1 MFKNNLNTRLIEMV
15 LTISIF
21 FSAGVNAEVLIDYE
35 WKDNVFSNEAIP
47 SNASPENFETCEAA
61 WARATEM
68 INNGAASVD
77 TSCVFKLRMVSSNN
91 TPPPGNEEPTQPSE
105 PTNNVCSESIIHCV
119 APNGDARQEY
129 NNIQAAVNAAAA
141 GEQVWVYAGRYKGF
155 VVNKTGTNSSNI
167 LSIVAKENG
176 VIIDRPVK
184 VNGRESGILIADS
197 DYVTIEGFE
206 VNYQNTDSNS
216 YGIAAREAYAD
227 DPMEGVVFRNNKVQN
242 AGKNG
247 LYFSNVFKGVLDGN
261 EVFNNGEHGVYVAN
275 SGSDQVTIV
284 NNNIHHNTN
293 AGIHLNGDQWQ
304 PGGDGLQKGHVIEGN
319 TINNNGQN
327 GMNMDGIQNVVIKN
341 NTIYDN
347 ARYAIRAFMID
358 GSQGPKNFT
367 LINNTLTV
375 PGNWESVVFSE
386 DRGGHSVSNNQFGN
400 CTSNCIS
407 YY

>member
-1 MFKNNLNTRLIEMV
+1 MLKKHLNTRNLFAIV
-15 LTISIF
+15 LTVSIF
-21 FSAGVNAEVLIDYE
+21 FSTFANAEVLVDYD
-35 WKDNVFSNEAIP
+35 WKDNVYLNEAKPNNAP
-47 SNASPENFETCEAA
+47 SETFDTCDAA
-61 WARATEM
+61 WVRATEM
-68 INNGAASVD
+68 INNGAASVE
-77 TSCVFKLRMVSSNN
+77 TNCTFKIRLVSS
-91 TPPPGNEEPTQPSE
+91 TGTPPGNDDPTQPSE
-105 PTNNVCSESIIHCV
+105 PTDHVCSESIIHCV
-119 APNGDARQEY
+119 APNGNAKQEY
-129 NNIQAAVNAAAA
+129 NNIQAAVNAASP
-141 GEQVWVYAGRYKGF
+141 GDQVWVYAGRYNGF
-155 VVNKTGTNSSNI
+155 VVDKTGTSSANI
-167 LSIVAKENG
+167 LTIVAKESG
-176 VIIDRPVK
+176 VIIDKPVK

-284 NNNIHHNTN
+284 NNKIHHNTN
-293 AGIHLNGDQWQ
+293 AGIHLNGDRWQ

-327 GMNMDGIQNVVIKN
+327 GMNMDGIQDVVIKN
-341 NTIYDN
+341 NTIHDN

-358 GSQGPKNFT
+358 GAQGPKNYT
-367 LINNTLTV
+367 VINNTLTV
-375 PGNWESVVFSE
+375 PGNWESIVFSE
-386 DRGGHSVSNNQFGN
+386 DRGGHTVSNNQFGN
-400 CTSNCIS
+400 CTTNCIS